1 MLIKCPEC
9 DSEVS
14 DSATSCPKCGFPF
27 SYQGETRQEVA
38 RPVVKTRPTPV
49 FLAISLVALF
59 IGLFS
64 PRLLIFLPLL
74 AAAALAILSLV
85 RGERG
90 RWAAVLV
97 FPACLGLLVL
107 AASPSSG
114 SFAEGEV
121 TYQVT
126 GSATE
131 ASLTYQNGD
140 GGTSQEKVSLPWSL
154 TVKAPASNFLY
165 ISAQNEGD
173 YGDIT
178 CTISVDGKVIKTS
191 TSSGSYTIASCS
203 A

>member
-14 DSATSCPKCGFPF
+14 DSASSCPKCGFPF
-27 SYQGETRQEVA
+27 KAQTEKREEVA
-38 RPVVKTRPTPV
+38 RSVANTRAMPVC
-49 FLAISLVALF
+49 LAISLLALF
-59 IGLFS
+59 VSLFS
-64 PRLLIFLPLL
+64 PRFLIFMPLL
-74 AAAALAILSLV
+74 AAAALAVLSLV
-85 RGERG
+85 RGERA
-90 RWAAVLV
+90 RWAAILV
-97 FPACLGLLVL
+97 FPGCLGLL
-107 AASPSSG
+107 AIAESPASG
-114 SFAEGEV
+114 KFAGEYV
-121 TYQVT
+121 TYQVS

-140 GGTSQEKVSLPWSL
+140 GGTSQEKVTLPWSI
-154 TVKAPASNFLY
+154 TVKAPNFLY